1 MPVPGPRNQF
11 GPLPGYDNPNG
22 EKPTRINHW
31 NAPSPIA
38 WPGESPGLTEIS
50 LRGCVLAYGTIRKLW
65 RQSVNYIPA
74 AAAYSWTANGP
85 AQSDTHG
92 FQITRALRYMTR
104 SVYVGAGIDNTRFDE
119 MHTKIVN
126 GVDYK
131 TVTIGA
137 GNVRNRPTVR
147 NRMTSFGSRVPTLNQ
162 VSPAA
167 EPTNNG

>member
-11 GPLPGYDNPNG
+11 GPLPGYDNPG
-22 EKPTRINHW
+22 HELPSRINLW
-31 NAPSPIA
+31 EAPVPIA

-50 LRGCVLAYGTIRKLW
+50 LRGCVLAYGTIRKFW
-65 RQSVNYIPA
+65 RQSINYIPA

-85 AQSDTHG
+85 AQTKTEG

-104 SVYVGAGIDNTRFDE
+104 SVYSQAGTDDTRFDA
-119 MHTKIVN
+119 MHTSIEN
-126 GVDYK
+126 GVMYK
-131 TVTIGA
+131 TVTVQA
-137 GNVRNRPTVR
+137 GNSRNRPTVR

-167 EPTNNG
+167 EPTS